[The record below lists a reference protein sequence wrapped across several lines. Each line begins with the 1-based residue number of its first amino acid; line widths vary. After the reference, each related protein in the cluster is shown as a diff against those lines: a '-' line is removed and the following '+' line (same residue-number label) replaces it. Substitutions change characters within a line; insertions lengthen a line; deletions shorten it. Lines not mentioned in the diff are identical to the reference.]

1 LTRFARSWA
10 GVRELV
16 LMQKGGHMS
25 KLVIGLAAFVLLAA
39 SGALAGGAL
48 TDSTSDVGTT
58 TDITTG
64 TTTNEVTT
72 ADTTTE
78 AEDVRGPCDEAE
90 HANDPR
96 CTGTAPVE
104 REDRRGGDRGRD
116 DDREH
121 HEDRNDDR
129 SGPNRGPG

>member
-1 LTRFARSWA
+1 
-10 GVRELV
+10 
-16 LMQKGGHMS
+16 MQKGGHMS

-39 SGALAGGAL
+39 GGALAGGAL
-48 TDSTSDVGTT
+48 TDSTSDTGTT
-58 TDITTG
+58 TNETTTAG

-72 ADTTTE
+72 AGTTTG

-96 CTGTAPVE
+96 CTGTAPAE
-104 REDRRGGDRGRD
+104 REDRHDDNRGRD

-121 HEDRNDDR
+121 DDDRNDDR